1 MILRDYQQRISN
13 SVIREW
19 QEVCST
25 LVVCP
30 TGGGKTII
38 FADVIRCIQPARAM
52 VIAHREELIFQARDK
67 IQSLTGLECGIE
79 MGDLYV
85 NKSLFGDT
93 PVIISTI
100 QTQTSGFGDR
110 RRMSRFK
117 PQEFGVLII
126 DEAHHATAKTYR
138 DLINYYKTNN
148 PAIKILGVTATP
160 DRTDEEALGQI
171 FETCPD
177 EQDYEIL
184 DAIKDGWLV
193 PIDQLMVTLGSLD
206 FSHVRTTCGD
216 LNGAD
221 LSAVMESEK
230 NIQGV
235 VQPTLEA
242 MYGLPP
248 HSLDTFPP
256 NEWPATLERQPYVR
270 RGIVFTVSVAQAEA
284 LSNIFNRI
292 HPDLSRWV
300 CGHTNKDQRREMLKQ
315 FAAGQI
321 QCVVNVGVLTEGFDD
336 PGVEL
341 IAMGRPTESRALYSQ
356 CIGRA
361 MRPLTGLVDGLAT
374 PEERK
379 AAISTSAKKSMLVLD
394 FVGNSGKHKLMSS
407 ADILGGKV
415 SDEAIARAV
424 LKAKSKG
431 GAVRMSDELDEAEE
445 ELRNEAAAR
454 RQAEEARKSRLVA
467 RVSYTSR
474 KISPFDALEL
484 TPVRERGWDS
494 GKVLSEKQRSLLLKQ
509 GINPDDMVYA
519 EAKQLLNEMFRR
531 WDQKLA
537 TVKQASLLK
546 RYGYET
552 KELKMDEASRLIDG
566 LAKNGWRRT
575 DRTTH
580 VPLLTQQPT
589 EDQVPF

>member
-1 MILRDYQQRISN
+1 MRSYQSECVDCIFREWEEVISTLALLPTGSGKTRIAAE
-13 SVIREW
+13 VIRRK
-19 QEVCST
+19 QPLRTIFVC
-25 LVVCP
+25 
-30 TGGGKTII
+30 
-38 FADVIRCIQPARAM
+38 
-52 VIAHREELIFQARDK
+52 HREELVTQARNSFRK
-67 IQSLTGLECGIE
+67 FAGLDSGIE
-79 MGDLYV
+79 MGNLFV
-85 NKSLFGDT
+85 NKSLFGDL
-93 PVIISTI
+93 PIVIATV
-100 QTQTSGFGDR
+100 QTLNSKWGDR
-110 RRMSRFK
+110 HRMGRFK
-117 PQEFGVLII
+117 PEDFGVLIC
-126 DEAHHATAKTYR
+126 DEVHHGIAPSYRRVFDYFRQNPNLRMLGLTAS
-138 DLINYYKTNN
+138 
-148 PAIKILGVTATP
+148 A
-160 DRTDEEALGQI
+160 DRLDQQALGQI
-171 FETCPD
+171 CETCAF
-177 EQDYEIL
+177 DYEIL
-184 DAIKDGWLV
+184 DAIHDGWLV

-206 FSHVRTTCGD
+206 FSHVRTTAGD

-292 HPDLSRWV
+292 HPNLSRWV

-361 MRPLTGLVDGLAT
+361 MRPLPGLVDGLAT

-379 AAISTSAKKSMLVLD
+379 AAISTSSKKSMLVLD

-424 LKAKSKG
+424 LKAKSKV

-445 ELRNEAAAR
+445 EIRNEAAAR

-484 TPVRERGWDS
+484 IPVKERGWDS
-494 GKVLSEKQRSLLLKQ
+494 GKVLSEKQKSLLLKQ
-509 GINPDDMVYA
+509 GINPDDMSYA
-519 EAKQLLNEMFRR
+519 EGRQLLNAMFER
-531 WDQKLA
+531 WNKKLA
-537 TVKQASLLK
+537 TIRQCSLLK

-552 KELKMDEASRLIDG
+552 KELKMDEASRLIDV
-566 LAKNGWRRT
+566 LAKNGWRRS

-580 VPLLTQQPT
+580 VPLLTQPVET
-589 EDQVPF
+589 PF